1 MEVLPLLI
9 ILILIIFIVCLY
21 FISRHKRQTVQV
33 FTLESFMKVKHLD
46 EIVNQN
52 SFFDIMRDYFDEN
65 HEESD
70 NANDGSDIGDSDDGG
85 E

>member
-1 MEVLPLLI
+1 
-9 ILILIIFIVCLY
+9 
-21 FISRHKRQTVQV
+21 
-33 FTLESFMKVKHLD
+33 MKVQHLD
-46 EIVNQN
+46 ETVKQN
-52 SFFDIMRDYFDEN
+52 SLLDIIRDYFDEN